1 MLGKYPL
8 DHFTIIGCGPTGLL
22 CAAAASMA
30 GAEAE
35 IYDAKDYVVREE
47 DESVPLIINERGLKA
62 LRYVQKK
69 VFKRWKISSHP

>member
-1 MLGKYPL
+1 
-8 DHFTIIGCGPTGLL
+8 
-22 CAAAASMA
+22 MA

-69 VFKRWKISSHP
+69 VFKR